1 MKKRSQFLYVIFF
14 LVIQGIS
21 LVKATEPINKESWVI
36 SKAIESSLEDIQEK
50 DLIASLE
57 DFGISTKIEPFDQYL
72 QPYALSKGKYFT
84 LYLAPTF
91 YQENQV
97 WIMSNPELLVSFEN
111 LTSEQLSE
119 LEEFRYLMG
128 EIYRKALGYQ
138 GYVMFMDL
146 SKDYSLGRPSLC
158 LEMIPASLGGK
169 NKDLLDIRE
178 KIERT
183 SYFLFG
189 ATPLKQLTPEDAK
202 TKIGKLTPFIWE
214 LLSNGVTL
222 TNQKRIAKNTLPW
235 SRKITHMEGLQEKIV
250 LALKEE
256 LFKRYALFTSQDKK
270 DEKLKSENTKSTDEG
285 EFTQEKVASIDKCA
299 FCNPEVIQ
307 NQMVYKQADFAV
319 LYNFR
324 PYTEGYHFMIT
335 PYLPL
340 HVEDWQNFSHEDVMN
355 IDRLAQALVRE
366 IKKDSG
372 RDDVILFVQNGMG
385 AGMTVPH
392 GHMHVL
398 LRPSKLHLVS
408 QVLLETSNHKRKGLT
423 SEEMDPVKKKF
434 NQKLSQSLEL

>member
-1 MKKRSQFLYVIFF
+1 MKKRSQFLYIIFF

-21 LVKATEPINKESWVI
+21 LVKATEHTNRESWII
-36 SKAIESSLEDIQEK
+36 SKTVESSLEDIQVK
-50 DLIASLE
+50 DLVSSLK
-57 DFGISTKIEPFDQYL
+57 DFGISAKIEPFDEHL
-72 QPYALSKGKYFT
+72 LAYALLKGKYFT
-84 LYLAPTF
+84 LYLAPRF

-97 WIMSNPELLVSFEN
+97 WIMSHPELSTPFEN

-128 EIYRKALGYQ
+128 EVYRKALGYQ

-146 SKDYSLGRPSLC
+146 TKDYSLGHPSLC

-178 KIERT
+178 KIERS
-183 SYFLFG
+183 SYFLFRT
-189 ATPLKQLTPEDAK
+189 APLKQLSPDDAK
-202 TKIGKLTPFIWE
+202 TKIKKLTPFIWD
-214 LLSNGVTL
+214 LLSNGETL

-235 SRKITHMEGLQEKIV
+235 SRKITHMEGLQEKIL

-256 LFKRYALFTSQDKK
+256 LFKRYSLLTSQGTS
-270 DEKLKSENTKSTDEG
+270 DEKLKSENTKGTDEG

-307 NQMVYKQADFAV
+307 NQTVYKQDDFVV

-355 IDRLAQALVRE
+355 INRLAQALVRE
-366 IKKDSG
+366 IKKESG
-372 RDDVILFVQNGMG
+372 RDDVILFVQNGMA

-398 LRPSKLHLVS
+398 LRPSKLHLAS
-408 QVLLETSNHKRKGLT
+408 QVLLEISQHKRKGLT

-434 NQKLSQSLEL
+434 NKKLSQS

>member
-1 MKKRSQFLYVIFF
+1 MKKRSRIFYVIFF
-14 LVIQGIS
+14 LVIHAVS
-21 LVKATEPINKESWVI
+21 LVKANEQINKESWVI
-36 SKAIESSLEDIQEK
+36 SKAIESSLEDIQGK
-50 DLIASLE
+50 DLISSLE
-57 DFGISTKIEPFDQYL
+57 DFGISAKIESFEQHL
-72 QPYALSKGKYFT
+72 QAYALLKGKYFT

-91 YQENQV
+91 YQEDQV
-97 WIMSNPELLVSFEN
+97 WVMSNPELSASFEN

-128 EIYRKALGYQ
+128 EVYRKALGYQ
-138 GYVMFMDL
+138 GYVMFMDFT
-146 SKDYSLGRPSLC
+146 KDYSLGHPTLC
-158 LEMIPASLGGK
+158 LEMIPASLSGK
-169 NKDLLDIRE
+169 NQDLLDIRD
-178 KIERT
+178 KIERS
-183 SYFLFG
+183 SYLLF
-189 ATPLKQLTPEDAK
+189 ATAPLKQLTSDEAK
-202 TKIGKLTPFIWE
+202 TKIERLTPFFWR
-214 LLSNGVTL
+214 LLSSGETL
-222 TNQKRIAKNTLPW
+222 INQKRIAKNTLPW
-235 SRKITHMEGLQEKIV
+235 SRKIIHMEDLQEKIL

-256 LFKRYALFTSQDKK
+256 LFKRYGLFTSQITK

-307 NQMVYKQADFAV
+307 NQLVYKQGDFAV

-340 HVEDWQNFSHEDVMN
+340 HIEDWQNFSLEDVMH

-372 RDDVILFVQNGMG
+372 RDDVILFVQNGMA

-398 LRPSKLHLVS
+398 LRPSKLHLAT
-408 QVLLETSNHKRKGLT
+408 QVLLEISKHKRKGLT

-434 NQKLSQSLEL
+434 NQRLSQSQG